1 MYICILYIYMYIC
14 IKIYVYLYIYMYISV
29 YKMYMS
35 VCVPAHRC
43 IHMLYKYICYIRTL
57 HCMHAMGMV
66 RCNSLTILHN
76 EQSPWPIQAAPN
88 SRPLQTKPAT
98 PRSLALTEGHSQET
112 QWGKHGDLVL
122 QRTDIIYIFIYLCAQ
137 IRLCDKVSVSLI
149 YLYM

>member
-1 MYICILYIYMYIC
+1 
-14 IKIYVYLYIYMYISV
+14 
-29 YKMYMS
+29 
-35 VCVPAHRC
+35 
-43 IHMLYKYICYIRTL
+43 
-57 HCMHAMGMV
+57 MHVMGMV

-76 EQSPWPIQAAPN
+76 GQSPWPIQAAPN